1 MRIRHYGLRSN
12 RKKYLLQKSRELL
25 GLNPDPPAITPKS
38 AREIMLQV
46 TGVDITRCPHC
57 KTGTVLFFA
66 KLNPEPL
73 DSS

>member
-12 RKKYLLQKSRELL
+12 RKKLLLKKARELL
-25 GLNPDPPAITPKS
+25 GLKLDPPPTTQKS
-38 AREIMLQV
+38 ARDIMLQF

-57 KTGTVLFFA
+57 KTGTLIFFA
-66 KLNPEPL
+66 KLNPVPL